1 MSGVIGGRV
10 GACVFASSDRGAG
23 LRVSTT
29 QFLQKRAR
37 TGHVKSSQVHNK
49 QVKSSLRP
57 PEHI

>member
-23 LRVSTT
+23 SARLDLPISP
-29 QFLQKRAR
+29 KSAR